1 MCDHHN
7 GYIRYKIVRSKSKSL
22 EIAFQIDLY
31 NQIASMAFMP
41 LQNSKFFDCVGQYAL
56 ALLVN
61 WSSVKNLRAA
71 TEKRQTCE
79 RSERATEFRKKR
91 IWEEI

>member
-1 MCDHHN
+1 MQIN
-7 GYIRYKIVRSKSKSL
+7 NSKSFKYHVIMY
-22 EIAFQIDLY
+22 E
-31 NQIASMAFMP
+31 IASMAFMP
-41 LQNSKFFDCVGQYAL
+41 LQNSKFFACGGMYAL

-61 WSSVKNLRAA
+61 WSSVKNLRAKRAA

-79 RSERATEFRKKR
+79 RSEWATEFRKKR